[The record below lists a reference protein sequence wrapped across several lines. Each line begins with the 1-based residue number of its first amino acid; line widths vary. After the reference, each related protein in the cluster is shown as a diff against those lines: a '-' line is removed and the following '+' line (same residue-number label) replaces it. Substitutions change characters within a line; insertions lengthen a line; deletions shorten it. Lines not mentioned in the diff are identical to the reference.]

1 MSTRPLSLRLVCAL
15 AAALAGSVIAA
26 DTAVTDGLT
35 PEIVRGLDKAWQKPG
50 ADLSVYTGLL
60 IKPVTVSFSKSWRP
74 REYGPFG
81 LRPQDVERI
90 RARHAEIADAML
102 ARGLSKGGRSIATA
116 PGAKVLEIQT
126 QIVDLYVNAP
136 DDEDVFTRS
145 YVRNAGEMRLLVT
158 LRDSL
163 TGEVLFHGSDFK
175 RGDETGRLQ
184 WANSVYNRVEIE
196 RTLGEWARQLRGLLD
211 RQEAMAKKKA
221 AE

>member
-1 MSTRPLSLRLVCAL
+1 MNTRPLSLRIVCAL

-26 DTAVTDGLT
+26 DRAITDGLA
-35 PEIVRGLDKAWQKPG
+35 PANVRGLDKAWQKPG
-50 ADLSVYTGLL
+50 ANLGEYTGLL
-60 IKPVTVSFSKSWRP
+60 IKPVTVSFSKNWRP

-81 LRPQDVERI
+81 LRSQDVERI

-102 ARGLSKGGRSIATA
+102 ARGLSKGRRSIATA
-116 PGAKVLEIQT
+116 PGAKVLEVQT

-158 LRDSL
+158 LRDSV

-196 RTLGEWARQLRGLLD
+196 RTLGEWARQLRVLLD
-211 RQEAMAKKKA
+211 R
-221 AE
+221 